1 MSFVFCIDN
10 QTQQEVFM
18 RIAMLSPIAWR
29 TPPLGRSVHE
39 SGLLAARY
47 PVQLFLLVLAKKVE
61 YCWVT
66 SVL

>member
-1 MSFVFCIDN
+1 
-10 QTQQEVFM
+10 M

-29 TPPLGRSVHE
+29 TPPLGRSVYE
-39 SGLLAARY
+39 SVLLAARY